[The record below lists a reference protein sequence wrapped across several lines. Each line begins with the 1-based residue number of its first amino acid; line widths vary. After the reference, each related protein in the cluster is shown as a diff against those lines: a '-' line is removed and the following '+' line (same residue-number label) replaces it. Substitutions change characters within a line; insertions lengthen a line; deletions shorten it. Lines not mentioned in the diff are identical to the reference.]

1 MDTNNK
7 EISYKGIT
15 IHNEFCYN
23 WQFPL
28 EEEAEADLAN
38 AIAAVATKNGLS
50 SSDMLHVFPYI
61 LRMLKSNSVW
71 AK

>member
-1 MDTNNK
+1 MDTNK
-7 EISYKGIT
+7 SISHKGIN
-15 IHNEFCYN
+15 IHNELCYN

-38 AIAAVATKNGLS
+38 AIAAVAKKNGLNNN
-50 SSDMLHVFPYI
+50 DMQHVFPHM

>member
-1 MDTNNK
+1 MDTDNK
-7 EISYKGIT
+7 SISYKGIT

-38 AIAAVATKNGLS
+38 AIAAVAKKNGLS
-50 SSDMLHVFPYI
+50 NNDMSHVFPYI

>member
-1 MDTNNK
+1 MDTNK
-7 EISYKGIT
+7 SISHKGIN
-15 IHNEFCYN
+15 IHNELFYS

-38 AIAAVATKNGLS
+38 AIAAVAKKNGLS

-61 LRMLKSNSVW
+61 LRMLKSNSIW

>member
-1 MDTNNK
+1 MDTNK
-7 EISYKGIT
+7 SISHKGIN
-15 IHNEFCYN
+15 IHNELCYS

-38 AIAAVATKNGLS
+38 AIAAVAKKNGLS
-50 SSDMLHVFPYI
+50 NNDMQHVFPHI

-71 AK
+71 AN